1 MASSHEGWQLR
12 GGRGGSSSA
21 AACAAKGL
29 QRRHCDHSQCSST
42 EIGSATARDDG
53 HFTGRAL
60 RNTSCS
66 RGETAALARC
76 PARCRLRP
84 RRHAAL
90 PPARQRVLHAET
102 RWPFAAGG
110 AVAQGGA
117 CSSALFARAE
127 DLPHCAAAH
136 TAAICSGNK
145 TRHVARGTRCPIP
158 PQQVHPAL
166 TAAVRRE
173 AIRSKKET
181 ELTPGKEATAT
192 RAGAG

>member
-1 MASSHEGWQLR
+1 MQCCSTRCE
-12 GGRGGSSSA
+12 GSSTPPLRPQA
-21 AACAAKGL
+21 V
-29 QRRHCDHSQCSST
+29 SQCSST
-42 EIGSATARDDG
+42 EIGSAAARADYA
-53 HFTGRAL
+53 HFTGGAL

-76 PARCRLRP
+76 RRRP

-90 PPARQRVLHAET
+90 PPRQRVLHA
-102 RWPFAAGG
+102 WLSAAGG

-127 DLPHCAAAH
+127 GLPHFAAAH
-136 TAAICSGNK
+136 TAAICSRNK
-145 TRHVARGTRCPIP
+145 TRHVARGTRCTIP
-158 PQQVHPAL
+158 PLRVHPAL

-173 AIRSKKET
+173 AIRSEKET
-181 ELTPGKEATAT
+181 ELTLGKEATAT